1 MATLP
6 PRTNP
11 AVNDQPKRRGRPP
24 KSIAAAAGLSPAT
37 KPAIPAELTHFDELP
52 DSAHVR
58 LPVVRGL
65 YGGCSASAIWRNVK
79 VGAIPAPHKLTTN
92 IAAWNVG
99 ELRQALANRQ
109 AA

>member
-1 MATLP
+1 MATP
-6 PRTNP
+6 PLRTNP
-11 AVNDQPKRRGRPP
+11 ANDQPKRRGRPP
-24 KSIAAAAGLSPAT
+24 KSLSNAADASRA

-79 VGAIPAPHKLTTN
+79 TGAIPSPIKLTSN

-99 ELRQALANRQ
+99 ELRQALSNRH

>member
-1 MATLP
+1 MANPILNDE
-6 PRTNP
+6 PR
-11 AVNDQPKRRGRPP
+11 RRGRPR
-24 KSIAAAAGLSPAT
+24 KVLAEAADLSRTPT
-37 KPAIPAELTHFDELP
+37 PAIPAELQHFDSLP

-79 VGAIPAPHKLTTN
+79 TGAIPAPHKLTSN
-92 IAAWNVG
+92 IAGWNVG
-99 ELRQALANRQ
+99 ELRQALSNRQ